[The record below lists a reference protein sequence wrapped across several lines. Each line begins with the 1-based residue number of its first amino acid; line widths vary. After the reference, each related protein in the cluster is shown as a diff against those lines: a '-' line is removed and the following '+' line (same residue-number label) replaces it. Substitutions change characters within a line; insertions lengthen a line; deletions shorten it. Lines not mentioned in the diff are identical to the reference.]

1 MIPSEAKQRSAGGV
15 LAVAAL
21 CLAGCATPTAKP
33 VAASCP
39 ADAAGGI
46 AQQGCGVESHQS
58 SAPSLPPEDL
68 LLDVGIRA
76 FDAADADAESAELRR
91 AEGAY
96 LAVGLRTA
104 LQATDAWGAVRVV
117 SRPSEAIDLAVV
129 ARVEQ
134 SDGETLALRVRATDA
149 RGTRWLEERYQ
160 GKADAATHAR
170 GAEPF
175 AGVYAAVAADLA
187 AKLLAMPHEE
197 LRSIRTVAELRFADR
212 LAPGAFAGYLAE
224 SDGALVTRRLPAVE
238 DPLFGQTRQ
247 VLDRERLFIDTV
259 DEYFTSFEHRVAPAL
274 SDWRRSSVDSAAVQR
289 ELRMA
294 AQAREL
300 LGAIH
305 VLTGIGGGEA
315 GSSAKRDR
323 RADSGKALAGL
334 LDGVGLLAVAA
345 RNRQAAA
352 ATAEAARTET
362 AAAGAEMLPA
372 TLALENSAAT
382 LERRVAKQY
391 ARATEALQR
400 LHSENTGES
409 PPANPQRPPAHF
421 ATIAEDAPQAPAG
434 QENPR
439 MAEPSAAAL
448 EPERELPPVSAGVDD
463 ALAAAVRLIEA
474 GRLRAAL
481 DVLDGLVEAAESA
494 NYNGRELAHIHSV
507 LAFAHYRGGD
517 IAQAS
522 AALEVVVAHGVDIS
536 TTRLAAANFSLA
548 RLRFEQDEDALG
560 LQAMRRGLS
569 ATDVR
574 HAACATLCSPEARK
588 RIAAV
593 VEPGDGSDGCVARRS
608 EMRWPRALGWRF
620 RRDLDLIRGQIDSGQ
635 PEAALATI
643 DGLLDKHSKGA
654 ERALLWRYKA
664 SAYSA
669 LGDMA
674 QAIQAYEKML
684 EGPGFIPPGAE
695 GRTVYDLAHL
705 HLAQGNHERSLCYQR
720 QWLNRSEFAERIC
733 PAACP
738 SERRSRLA
746 ARRRR

>member
-1 MIPSEAKQRSAGGV
+1 MI
-15 LAVAAL
+15 AAL
-21 CLAGCATPTAKP
+21 GLAGCAAPTTKP
-33 VAASCP
+33 VAAPCQVGDGG
-39 ADAAGGI
+39 ATAGGL
-46 AQQGCGVESHQS
+46 AQQGCRVESAQS
-58 SAPSLPPEDL
+58 SATSPPPEDL

-76 FDAADADAESAELRR
+76 FDASDADAEAAELRR

-149 RGTRWLEERYQ
+149 RGTRWLDERYQ
-160 GKADAATHAR
+160 GKADAAAHAR

-197 LRSIRTVAELRFADR
+197 LRTIRTVAELRFADR

-247 VLDRERLFIDTV
+247 VLGRERLFIDTV

-274 SDWRRSSVDSAAVQR
+274 SDWRRSSVDSAVTQR
-289 ELRMA
+289 DLLTA

-305 VLTGIGGGEA
+305 VLGGIVGEDA
-315 GSSAKRDR
+315 SGDWV
-323 RADSGKALAGL
+323 DGGKALASL

-409 PPANPQRPPAHF
+409 PPANPERHPTHF
-421 ATIAEDAPQAPAG
+421 AAIAEDAPQAPAG
-434 QENPR
+434 QENPS
-439 MAEPSAAAL
+439 MAEPPAAAL
-448 EPERELPPVSAGVDD
+448 DTERELPPVSAGVDD

-481 DVLDGLVEAAESA
+481 DILDGLVEAAESA
-494 NYNGRELAHIHSV
+494 HYNGRELAHIHSV

-522 AALEVVVAHGVDIS
+522 AALEVVVAHGADIS

-569 ATDVR
+569 ATDVQ

-593 VEPGDGSDGCVARRS
+593 VEPGGDNDGCVARS
-608 EMRWPRALGWRF
+608 NEVRWPRALGWQF
-620 RRDLDLIRGQIDSGQ
+620 RRDLDVIRGQIDSGQ

-643 DGLLDKHSKGA
+643 DSLLQEHSKGA

-720 QWLNRSEFAERIC
+720 LWLHRSEFAQRIC

>member
-1 MIPSEAKQRSAGGV
+1 MIRSKAKQRSAYGV
-15 LAVAAL
+15 LVIAAFG
-21 CLAGCATPTAKP
+21 LAGCTAPTAKP
-33 VAASCP
+33 VAAPCQVGDGG
-39 ADAAGGI
+39 ADAGGI

-76 FDAADADAESAELRR
+76 FDASDADVEAAELRR

-96 LAVGLRTA
+96 LAVGLRTE

-149 RGTRWLEERYQ
+149 RGTRWLDERYQ
-160 GKADAATHAR
+160 GKADAAAHAR

-187 AKLLAMPHEE
+187 AKLLAMPYDE

-212 LAPGAFAGYLAE
+212 LAPGAFAGYLEE

-247 VLDRERLFIDTV
+247 VLGRERLFIDTV

-274 SDWRRSSVDSAAVQR
+274 SDWRRSSVDSAVTQR
-289 ELRMA
+289 DLLTA

-305 VLTGIGGGEA
+305 VLGGIVGEDA
-315 GSSAKRDR
+315 SGDWV
-323 RADSGKALAGL
+323 DGGKALASL

-362 AAAGAEMLPA
+362 TAAGAEMLPA

-409 PPANPQRPPAHF
+409 PPANPQRHPTHFASIADDGPPADHG
-421 ATIAEDAPQAPAG
+421 APSTLSP
-434 QENPR
+434 PD
-439 MAEPSAAAL
+439 AAL
-448 EPERELPPVSAGVDD
+448 ERERELPPVSAGVDEE
-463 ALAAAVRLIEA
+463 LVAAVRLIEA
-474 GRLRAAL
+474 SRLTAAF
-481 DVLDGLVEAAESA
+481 DVLDGLVEAAGSA
-494 NYNGRELAHIHSV
+494 AYNGRELAHIHSV

-522 AALEVVVAHGVDIS
+522 AALEVVVAHGADIS

-548 RLRFEQDEDALG
+548 RLRFELDEDALG

-569 ATDVR
+569 ATDVQ

-608 EMRWPRALGWRF
+608 EMRWPRRLGWQF
-620 RRDLDLIRGQIDSGQ
+620 RRDLDVIRGQIDSGQ

-643 DGLLDKHSKGA
+643 DSLLQEHSKGA

-705 HLAQGNHERSLCYQR
+705 HLAQGNHQRSLCYQR
-720 QWLNRSEFAERIC
+720 QWLHRSKFAERIC

>member
-1 MIPSEAKQRSAGGV
+1 MA
-15 LAVAAL
+15 
-21 CLAGCATPTAKP
+21 
-33 VAASCP
+33 
-39 ADAAGGI
+39 
-46 AQQGCGVESHQS
+46 
-58 SAPSLPPEDL
+58 EDL

-76 FDAADADAESAELRR
+76 FDASDTDVEAAELRR

-149 RGTRWLEERYQ
+149 RGTRWLDERYQ
-160 GKADAATHAR
+160 GKADAADHAR

-175 AGVYAAVAADLA
+175 ASVYAAVAADLA

-224 SDGALVTRRLPAVE
+224 SDGALVTRRLPAIE

-247 VLDRERLFIDTV
+247 VLGRERLFIDTV

-274 SDWRRSSVDSAAVQR
+274 SDWRRSSVDSAVTQR
-289 ELRMA
+289 DLLTA

-305 VLTGIGGGEA
+305 VLTGLVREDASG
-315 GSSAKRDR
+315 DW
-323 RADSGKALAGL
+323 ADSGKALASL

-345 RNRQAAA
+345 RNRQAVAA
-352 ATAEAARTET
+352 EAEAARAE
-362 AAAGAEMLPA
+362 AAVAGAEMLPA

-391 ARATEALQR
+391 ARATQALQR
-400 LHSENTGES
+400 LHSANTGKP
-409 PPANPQRPPAHF
+409 PPAHPQRPPAHF
-421 ATIAEDAPQAPAG
+421 ASIADDAPPAG
-434 QENPR
+434 HG
-439 MAEPSAAAL
+439 APSTPSPPDAAL
-448 EPERELPPVSAGVDD
+448 EPERELPPVSAGVDEE
-463 ALAAAVRLIEA
+463 LVAAVRLIEA
-474 GRLRAAL
+474 SRLTAAF
-481 DVLDGLVEAAESA
+481 DVLAGLVEAAGSA
-494 NYNGRELAHIHSV
+494 AYNGRELAHIHSV
-507 LAFAHYRGGD
+507 LAFAHYRSGD

-522 AALEVVVAHGVDIS
+522 AALEAVVAQGADIS

-548 RLRFEQDEDALG
+548 RLRFELDEDALG
-560 LQAMRRGLS
+560 LHAMRRGLS
-569 ATDVR
+569 ATDMQQ
-574 HAACATLCSPEARK
+574 AACATLCSPEAHK
-588 RIAAV
+588 QIAAA
-593 VEPGDGSDGCVARRS
+593 VEPGTDGGCVARS
-608 EMRWPRALGWRF
+608 NEVRWPRALGWRF
-620 RRDLDLIRGQIDSGQ
+620 RRHLDVIRGQIDGGQ

-643 DGLLDKHSKGA
+643 DGLLREYSKGA
-654 ERALLWRYKA
+654 EHALLWRYKA

-705 HLAQGNHERSLCYQR
+705 HLAQGNPQRSLCYQR
-720 QWLNRSEFAERIC
+720 LWLQRSKFAQRIC
-733 PAACP
+733 RAACP
-738 SERRSRLA
+738 SERRSKLA
-746 ARRRR
+746 VRRGR

>member
-1 MIPSEAKQRSAGGV
+1 MA
-15 LAVAAL
+15 
-21 CLAGCATPTAKP
+21 
-33 VAASCP
+33 
-39 ADAAGGI
+39 
-46 AQQGCGVESHQS
+46 
-58 SAPSLPPEDL
+58 EDL

-76 FDAADADAESAELRR
+76 FDASDADVEAAELRR

-149 RGTRWLEERYQ
+149 RGTRWLDERYQ
-160 GKADAATHAR
+160 GKADAADHAR

-175 AGVYAAVAADLA
+175 AGVYAAVAEDLA
-187 AKLLAMPHEE
+187 AKLLAMPHDE
-197 LRSIRTVAELRFADR
+197 LRSIRTVAELRFADH

-224 SDGALVTRRLPAVE
+224 SDGVLVTRRLPAVE

-247 VLDRERLFIDTV
+247 VLGRERLFIDTV

-274 SDWRRSSVDSAAVQR
+274 SDWRRSSVDSAVTR
-289 ELRMA
+289 RDLLTA

-305 VLTGIGGGEA
+305 VLTGIVREDASGDWA
-315 GSSAKRDR
+315 N
-323 RADSGKALAGL
+323 SGKALASL

-345 RNRQAAA
+345 RNRQAVAA
-352 ATAEAARTET
+352 EAEAARAE
-362 AAAGAEMLPA
+362 AAVAGAEMLPA

-391 ARATEALQR
+391 ARATQALQR
-400 LHSENTGES
+400 LHLESTGKS
-409 PPANPQRPPAHF
+409 PPAHPQRPPAHF
-421 ATIAEDAPQAPAG
+421 ASIADDAPQAPTG
-434 QENPR
+434 QGAPGV
-439 MAEPSAAAL
+439 AEPPAAAL

-481 DVLDGLVEAAESA
+481 DMLGGLVEAAEST

-507 LAFAHYRGGD
+507 LAFAHYRSGD

-522 AALEVVVAHGVDIS
+522 AALEAVVARGADIS

-569 ATDVR
+569 ATDMQY
-574 HAACATLCSPEARK
+574 AACATLCSPEARK

-593 VEPGDGSDGCVARRS
+593 VQPGDGNDGCVARRS
-608 EMRWPRALGWRF
+608 EVRWPRRLGWQF
-620 RRDLDLIRGQIDSGQ
+620 RRDLDVIRGQIDGGQ

-643 DGLLDKHSKGA
+643 DGLLREYSKGA
-654 ERALLWRYKA
+654 EHALLWRYKA

-705 HLAQGNHERSLCYQR
+705 HLAQGNPQRSLCYQR
-720 QWLNRSEFAERIC
+720 LWLQRSKFAQRIC
-733 PAACP
+733 RAACP
-738 SERRSRLA
+738 SGRSSRLA
-746 ARRRR
+746 AQRRR